1 MRHCALKVRLYY
13 LLCTVKPTYFTFLC
27 LMSLTTRVGN
37 IKSKNHKL
45 PISNVLYHPWNCQKM
60 ALFVNEMYFF
70 PKTISYMVVMDHL
83 KNITISFFQKQ
94 SLCHLILAMQLN
106 TEKHVLVLELTVIS
120 NAFLYNLI
128 AISEFKIWMNW
139 SNGQLLALN
148 LELPNCQ
155 N

>member
-1 MRHCALKVRLYY
+1 MNQRTSHPFVHHHERWQYKKQKPQTTYIKRFISSLKL
-13 LLCTVKPTYFTFLC
+13 
-27 LMSLTTRVGN
+27 
-37 IKSKNHKL
+37 SKDGAFCEWD
-45 PISNVLYHPWNCQKM
+45 V
-60 ALFVNEMYFF
+60 FF
-70 PKTISYMVVMDHL
+70 SKTISYMVVMDHL
-83 KNITISFFQKQ
+83 KNITISFFHKQ

-128 AISEFKIWMNW
+128 AISEFKIWIIW

-148 LELPNCQ
+148 LELLNCQ